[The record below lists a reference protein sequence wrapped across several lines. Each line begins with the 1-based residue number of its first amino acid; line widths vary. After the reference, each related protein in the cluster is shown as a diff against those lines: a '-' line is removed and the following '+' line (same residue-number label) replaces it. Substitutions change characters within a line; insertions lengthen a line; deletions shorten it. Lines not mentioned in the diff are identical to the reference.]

1 MWTRLS
7 QDDLRGARDSLTL
20 RQVEMDARHLEELK
34 ALEARHADERNALE
48 AKLGQTKLGQI
59 GELERIVGAF
69 VEEYLETSPAD
80 VPPEPTGES
89 EPKVQAT
96 PAEPQAPK
104 PVEVD
109 ATSWY
114 RRRFRSA

>member
-7 QDDLRGARDSLTL
+7 QEDLRGARDSLTL
-20 RQVEMDARHLEELK
+20 RQVEMDSRHVEELK
-34 ALEARHADERNALE
+34 ALEARHADERNALD
-48 AKLGQTKLGQI
+48 AKLGQI

-69 VEEYLETSPAD
+69 VEEYLETAPAD
-80 VPPEPTGES
+80 VSPEPTGEP
-89 EPKVQAT
+89 EVQAT
-96 PAEPQAPK
+96 PPAPPAPK

-109 ATSWY
+109 ATSWH

>member
-20 RQVEMDARHLEELK
+20 RQVEMDARHLERLK
-34 ALEARHADERNALE
+34 ALEDKHAEERSTLE
-48 AKLGQTKLGQI
+48 AKI
-59 GELERIVGAF
+59 REIAELERIVGAF
-69 VEEYLETSPAD
+69 VQEYLETSPAD
-80 VPPEPTGES
+80 LPPEPPGEP

-96 PAEPQAPK
+96 PAEPPAPK

-114 RRRFRSA
+114 RRRFRPA

>member
-20 RQVEMDARHLEELK
+20 RQVEMDTRYLEELK
-34 ALEARHADERNALE
+34 AIEARHADERNALE
-48 AKLGQTKLGQI
+48 AKLGQI

-69 VEEYLETSPAD
+69 VEEYLQTSPAD
-80 VPPEPTGES
+80 LPPDPPVEPEPKG
-89 EPKVQAT
+89 QAT
-96 PAEPQAPK
+96 PAEPTAPK

>member
-20 RQVEMDARHLEELK
+20 RQIEMDARHLEELK
-34 ALEARHADERNALE
+34 ALEARHADERNALD
-48 AKLGQTKLGQI
+48 AKLGQM
-59 GELERIVGAF
+59 GELERMVGAF
-69 VEEYLETSPAD
+69 VEEYLETAPAD
-80 VPPEPTGES
+80 LPPEPPGEP
-89 EPKVQAT
+89 EAKVQAT
-96 PAEPQAPK
+96 PADPPAPR